1 MSGASVGAGTSVAA
15 AVSVVGA
22 AWRTP
27 LGNTLDE
34 VTRRMRAG
42 EASAISNPFSSTYK
56 LQRVAPIRTAPAR
69 SRNERFLR
77 RMGLYGMEVARE
89 AFTAAGI
96 PAGPRYGF
104 FTGVGG
110 LRAHWDDMM
119 SALADQD
126 DSGKDA
132 WERGLKNVHP
142 YWMLRHLSNNVH
154 ALASAELGLRGEG
167 ATFGGADAGQHAM
180 RSAVRSLSDGAID
193 CALVVAYDSLLEPE
207 TLVELGERMPA
218 TFVPGEAAAAIVLRA
233 GAEHPVRPLTASGV
247 DRATAGTGALPPLR
261 AASVDR
267 VTALMG
273 HIGAATAVV
282 QAIADLALADG
293 DHA

>member
-1 MSGASVGAGTSVAA
+1 MSGADGQNAAGVIA
-15 AVSVVGA
+15 A

-27 LGNTLDE
+27 LGNTIDD
-34 VTRRMRAG
+34 VMRRMRAG
-42 EASAISNPFSSTYK
+42 EAAAIANPFSPTYR
-56 LQRVAPIRTAPAR
+56 LQRVAPIRSAPAK

-77 RMGLYGMEVARE
+77 RIGLYGMEVAHE

-104 FTGVGG
+104 FVGVGG

-119 SALADQD
+119 AALADQH
-126 DSGKDA
+126 DSGADA

-167 ATFGGADAGQHAM
+167 VTFGGEHAGAHAM
-180 RSAVRSLSDGAID
+180 RSAHRALADGAID
-193 CALVVAYDSLLEPE
+193 AALVVAYDSLLEPE

-218 TFVPGEAAAAIVLRA
+218 DFIPGEAAAAIVL
-233 GAEHPVRPLTASGV
+233 HPSARRPATG
-247 DRATAGTGALPPLR
+247 DRAER
-261 AASVDR
+261 ADR
-267 VTALMG
+267 ITALMG
-273 HIGAATAVV
+273 HLGAATAVV
-282 QAIADLALADG
+282 RAIADREGA
-293 DHA
+293 

>member
-1 MSGASVGAGTSVAA
+1 MSGAEGETERSREASTTGIF
-15 AVSVVGA
+15 GA

-27 LGNTLDE
+27 LGSTIED
-34 VTRRMRAG
+34 VVCRICAG
-42 EASAISNPFSSTYK
+42 EAAAIANPFSSTYT
-56 LQRVAPIRTAPAR
+56 LQRVAPIRSAPAR

-77 RMGLYGMEVARE
+77 RMGLYGMEVAHE

-104 FTGVGG
+104 FVGVGG

-119 SALADQD
+119 AALADQQ
-126 DSGKDA
+126 DSGEDA

-167 ATFGGADAGQHAM
+167 ATFGGEHAGAHAM
-180 RSAVRSLSDGAID
+180 RSANRALADGAID
-193 CALVVAYDSLLEPE
+193 AALVVAYDSLLEPE

-218 TFVPGEAAAAIVLRA
+218 DFIPGEAAAAIVIRA
-233 GAEHPVRPLTASGV
+233 GAEHSLKDHGPR
-247 DRATAGTGALPPLR
+247 RADR
-261 AASVDR
+261 AASADR
-267 VTALMG
+267 AFSSDRITNLMG
-273 HIGAATAVV
+273 HLGAATAVV
-282 QAIADLALADG
+282 HAIADFAFTDG
-293 DHA
+293 EIA

>member
-1 MSGASVGAGTSVAA
+1 VSGAVGPNAHVSIVA
-15 AVSVVGA
+15 S

-27 LGNTLDE
+27 LGNTLDD

-42 EASAISNPFSSTYK
+42 EAAAIENPFSSTYK
-56 LQRVAPIRTAPAR
+56 LQRVAQIRTAPAR

-77 RMGLYGMEVARE
+77 RMGLYGMEVAHE
-89 AFTAAGI
+89 AFAAAGI

-104 FTGVGG
+104 FVGVGG

-126 DSGKDA
+126 DSGTNA

-154 ALASAELGLRGEG
+154 ALASAELALRGEG
-167 ATFGGADAGQHAM
+167 ATFGGADAGAHAM
-180 RSAVRSLSDGAID
+180 RSATRALADGAID
-193 CALVVAYDSLLEPE
+193 AALVVAYDSLLEPE

-218 TFVPGEAAAAIVLRA
+218 DFVPGEAAAAIVLRA
-233 GAEHPVRPLTASGV
+233 GSGTPTSI
-247 DRATAGTGALPPLR
+247 DRSEQL
-261 AASVDR
+261 
-267 VTALMG
+267 TALMG

-282 QAIADLALADG
+282 RAIASEALDRT
-293 DHA
+293 DRENV